1 MGDKREINLFF
12 DIYDLAFDAKDP
24 EVFNDIVEKV
34 AIFLRA
40 FSCSLWI
47 NNFRAVETETRLGY
61 YGVENNQNISQLDY
75 NISYKTMTS
84 KKPNIDKIIDEQKNK
99 WFYISYPFEKKDL
112 TGCYT
117 IWFENGF
124 ENYFRENSKKAP
136 TLTKLADVIKSVVS
150 HFLTCSRF
158 DCKRIIQELSVAKKI
173 QSGLIP
179 TKKPKISN
187 VSIGVR
193 SLVANEVGGDYLDL
207 IQLDNQKL
215 GIVVGDAMGMGIPGA
230 FIMLTTR
237 AVFRLLTKADIE
249 PEILLRQLNICL
261 TPELIQQNMFV
272 SLFYG
277 VYNSRNR
284 NLKYAVAGHS
294 PPIVFRR
301 NNRKIEILEGR
312 GIVIGGKNQTV
323 YNSFNATLKKGDLM
337 IVYTDG
343 VKDIKNKE
351 NKPFGIDGIKRVLL
365 NYAEYDAEGIGN
377 CLAHALVKYCDNE
390 LSDDASFIIL
400 KAE

>member
-1 MGDKREINLFF
+1 
-12 DIYDLAFDAKDP
+12 
-24 EVFNDIVEKV
+24 
-34 AIFLRA
+34 
-40 FSCSLWI
+40 
-47 NNFRAVETETRLGY
+47 
-61 YGVENNQNISQLDY
+61 
-75 NISYKTMTS
+75 
-84 KKPNIDKIIDEQKNK
+84 
-99 WFYISYPFEKKDL
+99 
-112 TGCYT
+112 
-117 IWFENGF
+117 
-124 ENYFRENSKKAP
+124 
-136 TLTKLADVIKSVVS
+136 
-150 HFLTCSRF
+150 
-158 DCKRIIQELSVAKKI
+158 
-173 QSGLIP
+173 
-179 TKKPKISN
+179 
-187 VSIGVR
+187 
-193 SLVANEVGGDYLDL
+193 
-207 IQLDNQKL
+207 
-215 GIVVGDAMGMGIPGA
+215 
-230 FIMLTTR
+230 MLTTR